1 MAVGRIVVVGAA
13 GKSGT
18 AIVKEALARG
28 VGVTAY
34 VRSRSKAEALPAGV
48 TIIEGDGKDTATLA
62 RALPGHD
69 AVVVTS
75 GGREETV
82 SADVARAVTAAMKQ
96 AGLTRLIQYSAYGA
110 NDGAGL
116 YRWVMQNLAKKVA
129 IDKIELETV
138 LAASGLDWTAV
149 RPGVLTDG
157 GKSGKMRAGTNVLL
171 KGFPQISRA
180 DVAAFVLDELET
192 PHFVK
197 AAPVVYVKGT
207 ERRV

>member
-1 MAVGRIVVVGAA
+1 MMAVSKIVVVGAA

-18 AIVKEALARG
+18 EIVKEALARG

-34 VRSRSKAEALPAGV
+34 VRSRTRAEALPAGV
-48 TIIEGDGKDTATLA
+48 AIVEGDGRDAAPLA

-96 AGLTRLIQYSAYGA
+96 TGLTRLIQFSAYGA
-110 NDGAGL
+110 NDGAGI
-116 YRWVMQNLAKKVA
+116 YRWVMQTLAKKVA
-129 IDKIELETV
+129 ADKIELEKV

-157 GKSGKMRAGTNVLL
+157 GKSGKMRAGTGIVL

-180 DVAAFVLDELET
+180 DVAAFVLDELQT
-192 PHFVK
+192 PRFVR
-197 AAPVVYVKGT
+197 AAPVVYVEGT
-207 ERRV
+207 QR